1 VQTTPRWQ
9 EATDREVIVAS
20 LLDPQVFAVVFERHH
35 PAIYRYLARRCG
47 STCAEDLTSE
57 VFTRA
62 FDHRSRFD
70 EGRESARP
78 WLFGIARNVLMNEL
92 RRRSNDRATSVAE
105 VHGEVSDPADMV
117 TWAVDA
123 RRYVIDSGLGQVI
136 ADLHEDIR
144 EVLFLFV
151 FGELTYREIA
161 ETLEV
166 PLGTVRSRLGRA
178 RAAVRE
184 HAPPLREA
192 WMTRGER
199 RTRDE

>member
-1 VQTTPRWQ
+1 MQATTRWQ
-9 EATDREVIVAS
+9 DASDSEVIVAS
-20 LLDPQVFAVVFERHH
+20 LSDPQVFAVVFERHH
-35 PAIYRYLARRCG
+35 LAIFRYLARRCG
-47 STCAEDLTSE
+47 SLCAEDLTSE

-78 WLFGIARNVLMNEL
+78 WLFGIARNVLMNEH
-92 RRRSNDRATSVAE
+92 RRRGSDRATPVPDVHEE
-105 VHGEVSDPADMV
+105 VPDPADMV
-117 TWAVDA
+117 AWSVDA
-123 RRYVIDSGLGQVI
+123 RRYVIDSGLGQAI

-151 FGELTYREIA
+151 FGELTYHEIA
-161 ETLEV
+161 ATLDL

-184 HAPPLREA
+184 HAPPRA
-192 WMTRGER
+192 KQG
-199 RTRDE
+199 